1 MIHKTIKLKDH
12 FNNINSEATLTSY
25 VIENSNEYS
34 KNRKRK
40 TIIVLPGGGYGFLSD
55 REAEP
60 VALRFA
66 GYDINAFVLRYS
78 VHPLNYPYPLIEVIA
93 SLAYLY
99 RNSEEYNIDVNS
111 ISIIGFSAGGHLAA
125 SAGVYYKN
133 KDLLNL
139 LNIKEEEI
147 NIAGLILSYPV
158 ISMYED
164 THGGSRNALTHN
176 DPQLMEM
183 FSVEK
188 HITKDFPKTFIWT
201 TVFDTIVPSVNTTM
215 LINELAKN
223 KITFESH
230 IYPMCD
236 HGLSLADESVFSDDV
251 DKEYI
256 KEAEP
261 IKEWV
266 DLAIKFIKKYC

>member
-1 MIHKTIKLKDH
+1 MIHKTIKLKDY

-60 VALRFA
+60 VALRLA

-78 VHPLNYPYPLIEVIA
+78 VHPLNYPYPLVEVIA
-93 SLAYLY
+93 ALAYLY
-99 RNSEEYNIDVNS
+99 RHSEEYNIDVNS

-139 LNIKEEEI
+139 LNIKEEEV

-176 DPQLMEM
+176 DPQLIEM
-183 FSVEK
+183 FSIEK

-201 TVFDTIVPSVNTTM
+201 TVFDTIVPSINTTM

-261 IKEWV
+261 IKEWI
-266 DLAIKFIKKYC
+266 DKAIIFIKKYC

>member
-1 MIHKTIKLKDH
+1 MIYNEIKLKEH
-12 FNNINSEATLTSY
+12 FSYINSDATLISY
-25 VIENSNEYS
+25 VKSNSKEYCE
-34 KNRKRK
+34 NRKRK

-60 VALRFA
+60 IALRFVSH
-66 GYDINAFVLRYS
+66 DINAFVLKYS
-78 VHPLNYPYPLIEVIA
+78 VHPLTYPYPLIEV
-93 SLAYLY
+93 LAALVYLN
-99 RNSEEYNIDVNS
+99 RHAEEYNIDINS

-125 SAGVYYKN
+125 SAGIYYKN
-133 KDLLNL
+133 KELLDLINAKEDEV
-139 LNIKEEEI
+139 NIS
-147 NIAGLILSYPV
+147 GLVLSYPV

-176 DPQLMEM
+176 DPKLMEM
-183 FSVEK
+183 FSIEK
-188 HITKDFPKTFIWT
+188 HVTKDFPKTFIWT

-215 LINELAKN
+215 LIHELAKN

-236 HGLSLADESVFSDDV
+236 HGLSLADESVFWDDTK
-251 DKEYI
+251 KEYI

-261 IKEWV
+261 IKEWI
-266 DLAIKFIKKYC
+266 DKAINFIKSYC